1 MDDLISYMLKQ
12 ILLTS
17 EMMKYSTSSDLS
29 SALNICK
36 ADSII
41 SLCEKELKA
50 LSDYCRFL
58 FSLFSFHSDRI
69 NTYQL
74 VLFFLG
80 AILQIKNELTKRTP
94 AVQFRKSH
102 EIRLNMLTSSDLLS
116 KFIRK

>member
-50 LSDYCRFL
+50 LSEYCRFL
-58 FSLFSFHSDRI
+58 FSLFSFHGDEI

-74 VLFFLG
+74 VLFLSKRNITNKKRTDKTYPCG
-80 AILQIKNELTKRTP
+80 SILQI
-94 AVQFRKSH
+94 S
-102 EIRLNMLTSSDLLS
+102 
-116 KFIRK
+116 